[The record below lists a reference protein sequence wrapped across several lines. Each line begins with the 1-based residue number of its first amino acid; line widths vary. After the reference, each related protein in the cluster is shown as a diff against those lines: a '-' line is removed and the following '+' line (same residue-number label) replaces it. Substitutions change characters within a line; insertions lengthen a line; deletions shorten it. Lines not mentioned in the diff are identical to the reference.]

1 MPRIDEINANF
12 ANALIYWLPSHWLTW
27 RGGG

>member
-12 ANALIYWLPSHWLTW
+12 ANALIYWLPSHWLK
-27 RGGG
+27 

>member
-12 ANALIYWLPSHWLTW
+12 ANALIYWLPSHWLKK
-27 RGGG
+27 

>member
-12 ANALIYWLPSHWLTW
+12 ANALIYWLPSHWLT
-27 RGGG
+27 

>member
-12 ANALIYWLPSHWLTW
+12 ANALIYWLPSHWLK
-27 RGGG
+27 RGG